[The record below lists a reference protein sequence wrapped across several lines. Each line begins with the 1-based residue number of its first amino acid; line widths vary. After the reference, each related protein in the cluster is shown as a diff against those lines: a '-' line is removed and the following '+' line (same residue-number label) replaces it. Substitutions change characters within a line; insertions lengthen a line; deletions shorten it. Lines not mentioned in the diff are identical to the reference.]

1 MGANNL
7 KYENEY
13 MSIPNFIPGISPV
26 KTEADPTLMTGIASQ
41 LGQLV
46 LAVSQMHQ
54 FIQGQAFAR
63 AAPQLTDVAGVAEN
77 VRQLSARLDDL
88 EARVAKG

>member
-1 MGANNL
+1 
-7 KYENEY
+7 

-46 LAVSQMHQ
+46 LAVSRC
-54 FIQGQAFAR
+54 ISSYKGR
-63 AAPQLTDVAGVAEN
+63 
-77 VRQLSARLDDL
+77 RLPVP
-88 EARVAKG
+88 RRN

>member
-41 LGQLV
+41 LE
-46 LAVSQMHQ
+46 
-54 FIQGQAFAR
+54 R
-63 AAPQLTDVAGVAEN
+63 AAFIWPHS
-77 VRQLSARLDDL
+77 LSF
-88 EARVAKG
+88 

>member
-7 KYENEY
+7 KIENEF
-13 MSIPNFIPGISPV
+13 MAIPNFIPGISPV
-26 KTEADPTLMTGIASQ
+26 KTEADPTVMTGIASQ

-54 FIQGQAFAR
+54 FIQGQSVCPRR
-63 AAPQLTDVAGVAEN
+63 AAIDRRGRGRGKRPAAERAN
-77 VRQLSARLDDL
+77 GRA
-88 EARVAKG
+88 

>member
-7 KYENEY
+7 KIENEF
-13 MSIPNFIPGISPV
+13 MAIPNFIPGISPV
-26 KTEADPTLMTGIASQ
+26 KTEADPTVMTGIASQ

-54 FIQGQAFAR
+54 FIQGQAFAC

-77 VRQLSARLDDL
+77 VRQLSARMDDL